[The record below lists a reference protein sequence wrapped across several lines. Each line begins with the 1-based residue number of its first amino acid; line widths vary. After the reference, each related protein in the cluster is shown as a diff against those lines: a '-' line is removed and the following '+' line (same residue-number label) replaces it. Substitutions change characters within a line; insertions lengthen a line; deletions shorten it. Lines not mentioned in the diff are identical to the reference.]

1 MDITPNKRL
10 SITYIHPKE
19 AIIVDIKWV
28 VVVGSYAAY
37 SSNTYNDTRRG

>member
-19 AIIVDIKWV
+19 AIIVDIAMGG
-28 VVVGSYAAY
+28 GSCIIRRLFFE
-37 SSNTYNDTRRG
+37 YNDTRRG